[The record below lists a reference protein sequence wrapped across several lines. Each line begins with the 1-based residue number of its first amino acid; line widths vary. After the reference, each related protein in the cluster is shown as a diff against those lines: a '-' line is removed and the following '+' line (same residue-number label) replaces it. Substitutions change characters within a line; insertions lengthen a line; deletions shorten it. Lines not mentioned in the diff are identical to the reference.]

1 MLLDKLDAMDKKAEL
16 TPLNPNEL
24 NLKHVMNDRLAVCLR
39 EEELNMYQRGKIKK
53 FIRRRC

>member
-24 NLKHVMNDRLAVCLR
+24 NLKHVMNV
-39 EEELNMYQRGKIKK
+39 NMS
-53 FIRRRC
+53 